1 MILSMSFLLTRYKR
15 DFRESL
21 SPLISSLRKGDVRA
35 EDVKSM
41 VYKGILYYLSLQ
53 EWNELFL
60 GFGSNVV
67 EKELSLDVA
76 GNEFRRCNPPVLSMI
91 LNRLFSPR
99 TRLRTRSF
107 IPISPPIIF
116 VTL

>member
-21 SPLISSLRKGDVRA
+21 SPLISSLKKGTA
-35 EDVKSM
+35 EDVKSK
-41 VYKGILYYLSLQ
+41 VYKRILYYLPLQ
-53 EWNELFL
+53 EWNELFP
-60 GFGSNVV
+60 GFCSNIV

-76 GNEFRRCNPPVLSMI
+76 GNEFRCYNPPVLS
-91 LNRLFSPR
+91 LLQ
-99 TRLRTRSF
+99 TKSF
-107 IPISPPIIF
+107 IPISPPIIL

>member
-21 SPLISSLRKGDVRA
+21 SPLISSLTKGSMKA
-35 EDVKSM
+35 EDVKSK
-41 VYKGILYYLSLQ
+41 VYEGILYYLPLQ

-60 GFGSNVV
+60 CFGSNVV

-76 GNEFRRCNPPVLSMI
+76 GNEFKLCNPPF
-91 LNRLFSPR
+91 FSL
-99 TRLRTRSF
+99 LRTRSF
-107 IPISPPIIF
+107 ITISLLILLLW
-116 VTL
+116 T